1 MAMNK
6 PMKVSR
12 RKKSNLIPVLIML
25 VFALLLSLLIS
36 GVWLISA
43 GAQGENASSD
53 ASRQRLR
60 SSSSEPEEKE
70 ESSDDEPE
78 PASAPKPEPEP
89 EIPVFEGAVPASDW
103 VSSDYFNDAV
113 FVGDSISTGI
123 ELYGV
128 MDGTTVLAG
137 TGANLSS
144 IYTEPYVKQEDG
156 SRIAIMDGL
165 KQAQFRKV
173 YILLGG
179 NEVRDVEKS
188 RFIER
193 YSSFLDD
200 VRELQPDAL
209 IYVQSIL
216 PVTRNNNYNMDN
228 NRIDE
233 FNQALLTLCGEKQVY
248 YLNVAE
254 CMKDE
259 NGMLPDAASP
269 ADGMH
274 FGPEYYNKWFDYLKQ
289 HTVSVPGGPAAAS
302 TTNVSASEPENSG
315 VESQN

>member
-6 PMKVSR
+6 PMKVIR

-25 VFALLLSLLIS
+25 VFALLLSLLIA
-36 GVWLISA
+36 GVWQISA

-144 IYTEPYVKQEDG
+144 IYTSPCLFSFQKNPVPIHLFPICPLLLCDIPCGFSAGQRWYGPPDTAFGEPLSAG
-156 SRIAIMDGL
+156 S
-165 KQAQFRKV
+165 
-173 YILLGG
+173 
-179 NEVRDVEKS
+179 
-188 RFIER
+188 
-193 YSSFLDD
+193 
-200 VRELQPDAL
+200 
-209 IYVQSIL
+209 
-216 PVTRNNNYNMDN
+216 
-228 NRIDE
+228 
-233 FNQALLTLCGEKQVY
+233 
-248 YLNVAE
+248 
-254 CMKDE
+254 
-259 NGMLPDAASP
+259 
-269 ADGMH
+269 
-274 FGPEYYNKWFDYLKQ
+274 
-289 HTVSVPGGPAAAS
+289 
-302 TTNVSASEPENSG
+302 
-315 VESQN
+315 

>member
-25 VFALLLSLLIS
+25 ACALLLSLLIA
-36 GVWLISA
+36 GVWQISA
-43 GAQGENASSD
+43 GAKGEESS
-53 ASRQRLR
+53 SGLSRLR
-60 SSSSEPEEKE
+60 TVSSEE
-70 ESSDDEPE
+70 ESSDAEPE
-78 PASAPKPEPEP
+78 SSVSEPDLEPEPEP
-89 EIPVFEGAVPASDW
+89 ESPVFEGAVPASDW

-144 IYTEPYVKQEDG
+144 VYTEPYVKQEDG

-193 YSSFLDD
+193 YASFLDD

-216 PVTRNNNYNMDN
+216 PVTKNNNYNMDN

-233 FNQALLTLCGEKQVY
+233 FNQALLALCEEKQVY

-289 HTVSVPGGPAAAS
+289 HTVSV
-302 TTNVSASEPENSG
+302 
-315 VESQN
+315 

>member
-1 MAMNK
+1 M
-6 PMKVSR
+6 
-12 RKKSNLIPVLIML
+12 
-25 VFALLLSLLIS
+25 LLSLLIA
-36 GVWLISA
+36 GVWQISA

-156 SRIAIMDGL
+156 SRIAIMDGF

>member
-1 MAMNK
+1 
-6 PMKVSR
+6 
-12 RKKSNLIPVLIML
+12 
-25 VFALLLSLLIS
+25 
-36 GVWLISA
+36 
-43 GAQGENASSD
+43 
-53 ASRQRLR
+53 
-60 SSSSEPEEKE
+60 
-70 ESSDDEPE
+70 
-78 PASAPKPEPEP
+78 
-89 EIPVFEGAVPASDW
+89 
-103 VSSDYFNDAV
+103 
-113 FVGDSISTGI
+113 
-123 ELYGV
+123 

-216 PVTRNNNYNMDN
+216 PVTSSKEKSDDRSPSAGK
-228 NRIDE
+228 NR
-233 FNQALLTLCGEKQVY
+233 
-248 YLNVAE
+248 
-254 CMKDE
+254 
-259 NGMLPDAASP
+259 
-269 ADGMH
+269 
-274 FGPEYYNKWFDYLKQ
+274 
-289 HTVSVPGGPAAAS
+289 S
-302 TTNVSASEPENSG
+302 TI
-315 VESQN
+315 

>member
-12 RKKSNLIPVLIML
+12 RKKSNLLPVLIM
-25 VFALLLSLLIS
+25 FACALLLSLLIA
-36 GVWLISA
+36 GIWQISA
-43 GAQGENASSD
+43 GAKEESSSD
-53 ASRQRLR
+53 ASRLR
-60 SSSSEPEEKE
+60 SASSEEEE
-70 ESSDDEPE
+70 EVSSDAEPE
-78 PASAPKPEPEP
+78 PLAAPEPEPEP
-89 EIPVFEGAVPASDW
+89 EIPVFEGAVPVSDW

-137 TGANLSS
+137 TGANLGSV
-144 IYTEPYVKQEDG
+144 YTEPYVKQEDG

-193 YSSFLDD
+193 YASLLDD
-200 VRELQPDAL
+200 VKELQPDAL

-228 NRIDE
+228 DRIDE

-289 HTVSVPGGPAAAS
+289 HTVSVPDGPAAAS
-302 TTNVSASEPENSG
+302 IPKNSASEP
-315 VESQN
+315 